1 MPECVFLHSSAILRG
16 QRMTSHPFQV
26 SGGEMWGWEPNCGS
40 LQALLT
46 AFSPVSTTLRG
57 LH

>member
-1 MPECVFLHSSAILRG
+1 MPECVFVHSSAILRG

-40 LQALLT
+40 LLLT